1 MCVWGGT
8 AATASLPQCCRAR
21 RGLNSPGQVPAQMF
35 LGCVPGRGNG
45 PSEASAVLFLRG
57 KQQKENC
64 PAWDSG
70 AGGSGVGPTA
80 GRVPVGWGSGDGVGV
95 GGGWWLRP
103 PPCVLAERAEHQQP
117 PCTPCTPPA
126 AGASPRGSEPQKSRL
141 WSLMTRTPR
150 TLLVF
155 AARPRSRK
163 GRAGRDAPWGCWP
176 AAPLLGAALTPVTRF
191 WGPEPRLGLPHNK
204 LRAGSSLCALAWFGG
219 CRSRAEGFA
228 WCCPPACAVPAWCT
242 LSLVAAV
249 PCAHLHCW
257 APASPAGGCGC
268 QRRG

>member
-1 MCVWGGT
+1 MGGDGGHGFF
-8 AATASLPQCCRAR
+8 APMLPGPQRVKFARAGPGADVFGLCSWER
-21 RGLNSPGQVPAQMF
+21 KRPERGISRFVFKGKTTKRELPRLGQRSGGQRGRTHCGPGARGLGQR
-35 LGCVPGRGNG
+35 GRSWRGRGVVA
-45 PSEASAVLFLRG
+45 AS
-57 KQQKENC
+57 
-64 PAWDSG
+64 
-70 AGGSGVGPTA
+70 
-80 GRVPVGWGSGDGVGV
+80 
-95 GGGWWLRP
+95 P
-103 PPCVLAERAEHQQP
+103 PRVLAERAEHQQP

-228 WCCPPACAVPAWCT
+228 WCCPPACAVPTWCT